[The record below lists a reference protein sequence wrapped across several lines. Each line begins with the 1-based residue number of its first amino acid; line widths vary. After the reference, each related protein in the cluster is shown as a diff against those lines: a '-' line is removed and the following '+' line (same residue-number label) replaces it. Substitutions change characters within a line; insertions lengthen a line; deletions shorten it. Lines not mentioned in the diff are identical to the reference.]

1 MQDFPI
7 SIYGKR
13 LQEDQEFIG
22 KVDEDYYGLLKR
34 HIRLKQAH
42 DLDTNLK
49 HLLYNSGW
57 IIVPSAVKDIKE
69 YLNTISVHTDT
80 GPIGI
85 VYNKLVNSR
94 IPVLI
99 LDKIIRAQ
107 LKDPQYFTT
116 VYKRLINKNGIFDL
130 REFLCKQITLY
141 FYEDLTKDINLFI
154 DATWNIKF
162 SLGGNNIGSG
172 EVCLT
177 LLTGAMKAN
186 VGDLKL
192 PDNSREIEIKGCNG
206 KVGSQYFAEHAPKR
220 LSSILDMDCGE
231 FQRIIMYDIDKKTES
246 DEKDKVWAMY
256 RQKRS
261 NIRDRIKLVAY
272 RITNEIYQRETN
284 GKPIKIATQ
293 RALDNL
299 RIIKR
304 FVWNIGGNEVPITGT
319 GTGINISELKM
330 LKRLYEKTQ
339 QLKQTNFQ
347 TYKVSKDKRFTFPQA
362 VKGFFLSDCI
372 KLTTKQLLD
381 GFFEC
386 RNHKLSA
393 HQQEQLLDG
402 IYQFFFYHTVDELR
416 HRDTLERLM
425 ITIHTLCYWLD
436 NKFTDIHFIN
446 DKTKS
451 SLIIHLPDNNISIAN
466 AFEIIYTQVS
476 FELRTNLS
484 LGGQSPVGVEIY
496 LEY

>member
-13 LQEDQEFIG
+13 SQEEQEFIG

-42 DLDTNLK
+42 DFDTNLK

-57 IIVPSAVKDIKE
+57 VYVPSSIKDPKE
-69 YLNTISVHTDT
+69 YLKTISVHTDT
-80 GPIGI
+80 GPIGT
-85 VYNKLVNSR
+85 VYSKLVNSR
-94 IPVLI
+94 IPVPT

-107 LKDPQYFTT
+107 LENPEYFTI
-116 VYKRLINKNGIFDL
+116 VYKRLINKIGIFDL
-130 REFLCKQITLY
+130 RDFLCEQITPY
-141 FYEDLTKDINLFI
+141 FYENLTNDVNLFI

-162 SLGGNNIGSG
+162 TLAGNNIGSG

-177 LLTGAMKAN
+177 LLTGAIKAD

-192 PDNSREIEIKGCNG
+192 PDNSREVEIKGCNG
-206 KVGSQYFAEHAPKR
+206 KVGSQYYAEHAPKR
-220 LSSILDMDCGE
+220 LSNILDMECDE
-231 FQRIIMYDIDKKTES
+231 FQRKVMYEIDRKTEV
-246 DEKDKVWAMY
+246 EQKDKLWMLY
-256 RQKRS
+256 RQKRC
-261 NIRDRIKLVAY
+261 NIRDRIKLAAY
-272 RITNEIYQRETN
+272 KITHEISERETS
-284 GKPIKIATQ
+284 GKSIKISTQ

-299 RIIKR
+299 RVIKR
-304 FVWNIGGNEVPITGT
+304 FVWNIGKEDVPETGT
-319 GTGINISELKM
+319 GTGITIGELKS
-330 LKRLYEKTQ
+330 LKSMYDKIQ
-339 QLKQTNFQ
+339 QLKQTEFQ
-347 TYKVSKDKRFTFPQA
+347 TYKVPKDKKFTFPQA
-362 VKGFFLSDCI
+362 VKGFFLVDYI
-372 KLTTKQLLD
+372 RLTPKQLID

-386 RNHKLSA
+386 RNHKLSTY
-393 HQQEQLLDG
+393 HQEQLLDA
-402 IYQFFFYHTVDELR
+402 IYQFFFYHTIDELR
-416 HRDTLERLM
+416 QRESLGRLM

-451 SLIIHLPDNNISIAN
+451 SLIIHLPDNNISLAN

-476 FELRTNLS
+476 FELKTNLS